1 MVDVIAELIN
11 NIKVSNLAGKAT
23 VTFPYSKMREAVLT
37 VLEKEGFIKGIS
49 KKGKKVIK
57 TIDVELAYD
66 EEGRPKVQHAHQISK
81 YSRRMYVKAKEV
93 HTVRN
98 GYGALIITTPKGI
111 MSDKQARK
119 EKVGGEALFKI
130 W

>member
-11 NIKVSNLAGKAT
+11 NLKVGNAAKKA
-23 VTFPYSKMREAVLT
+23 VATFPYSKMRESILV
-37 VLEKEGFIKGIS
+37 VLEKDGFIKSFS

-57 TIDVELAYD
+57 TLEVELAYNED
-66 EEGRPKVQHAHQISK
+66 GSPRIEGIQQISK
-81 YSRRMYVKAKEV
+81 YSRRIYYKASDVRYV
-93 HTVRN
+93 RS
-98 GYGALIITTPKGI
+98 GYGALVLTTPNGVLN
-111 MSDKQARK
+111 DKQARR

>member
-11 NIKVSNLAGKAT
+11 NIKVSNLAGKET
-23 VTFPYSKMREAVLT
+23 VSLPYSKMRESVLT
-37 VLEKEGFIKGIS
+37 VLQREGYIKGFS

-57 TIDVELAYD
+57 NIEVELAYD
-66 EEGRPKVQHAHQISK
+66 DGKPRIQGVQQISK
-81 YSRRMYVKAKEV
+81 YSRRLYFKASQA

-98 GYGALIITTPKGI
+98 GYGALVLTTPNGI
-111 MSDKQARK
+111 LTDREARK
-119 EKVGGEALFKI
+119 QKVGGEALFKI